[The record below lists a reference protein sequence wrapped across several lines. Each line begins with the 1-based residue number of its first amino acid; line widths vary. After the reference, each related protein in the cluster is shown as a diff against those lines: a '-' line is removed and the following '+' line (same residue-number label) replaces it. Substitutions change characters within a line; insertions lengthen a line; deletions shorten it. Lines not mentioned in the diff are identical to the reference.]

1 MKIQISAI
9 PYAIELT
16 EDTHPAEAGY
26 SKFFIATAGAD
37 SPRPVTLKQNGNVWN
52 LYEYSSIL
60 SGIRMPVDH
69 QVLPEREREEKRVW
83 D

>member
-37 SPRPVTLKQNGNVWN
+37 SPRPVTLKQNGNAWN
-52 LYEYSSIL
+52 LY
-60 SGIRMPVDH
+60 
-69 QVLPEREREEKRVW
+69 
-83 D
+83 